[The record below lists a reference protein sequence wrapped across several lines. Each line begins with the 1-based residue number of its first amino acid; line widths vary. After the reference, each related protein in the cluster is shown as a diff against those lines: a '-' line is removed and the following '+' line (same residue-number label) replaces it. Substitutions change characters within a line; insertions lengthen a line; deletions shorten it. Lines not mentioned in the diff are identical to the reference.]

1 MPRATPK
8 TAPRVKRAR
17 TEVQEEFSAIQEE
30 VQAARESSDAKADD
44 LARHKESGVRQ
55 AVEGVSVDGVVE
67 QISRLGLEINR
78 ALSGISEKLVEEVNQ
93 LATLRLAVGLERQ
106 EIERL
111 HKIDVAATALDL
123 LVQEYGQRKG
133 QLESEIALQRSV
145 WEENV
150 QAAERER
157 KEQEETLKKQ
167 RQRHID

>member
-1 MPRATPK
+1 MPRATTK

-78 ALSGISEKLVEEVNQ
+78 ALSGISEKLVSLSV
-93 LATLRLAVGLERQ
+93 TPSRRLADLRCKA
-106 EIERL
+106 L
-111 HKIDVAATALDL
+111 KILKSTDLTTGNKTWFYVEFRRPLGGDIDHQSNLL
-123 LVQEYGQRKG
+123 LVP
-133 QLESEIALQRSV
+133 SS
-145 WEENV
+145 
-150 QAAERER
+150 
-157 KEQEETLKKQ
+157 
-167 RQRHID
+167 RHLGPARDGCLAGNRLRRCGGCRR